1 MNQNIIIFSTFIRKN
16 FPLML
21 KKKIFLLFLV
31 LCSNLILAQDV
42 SYYKEVAASS
52 ENAIDKLEALDSVIS
67 KSFRV
72 NNDVFVTYSLKYI
85 EIAKSLD
92 SIHLA
97 AKKAMNLQNPLT
109 NSVKDPKRAVKIING
124 VLAHKYKLKD
134 SFLLG
139 GLYSKR
145 GRAHHRI
152 DLKQAIEDYTLALAS
167 FSSKDSSHI
176 GDAYL
181 FRGHANSDFGHFL
194 AASEDYNNAYAYYEG
209 IKDYEYML
217 YAQQG
222 NIIMFSMNGFYQKAK
237 EERDDYITKINE
249 LELYENLPL
258 VYYNQALDYG
268 KIGEHTLELNALLKA
283 RSYLDQ
289 GYDNDKSTFVGVHS
303 KLVEYYTSRNNL
315 EEALNELKILEDDL
329 ENFEG
334 DNFTMLHFQKAKA
347 SFLIKTNKVDKA
359 LKFAQE
365 RLANATSLG
374 FGEQIMDS
382 HLLLSDIYEQ
392 IGNYK
397 DGLAHKKKYSFIKD
411 STYSRSAA
419 NTLAYYQTLY
429 DTEKTEKELVEKNA
443 NIQLLEKDNAS
454 IKKLVYFIGIA
465 TLLSF
470 GLILLYRNQRYLKE
484 NKIQQEK
491 FSQELLVSQEK
502 ERRRISKDLHDGLGQ
517 RLLLIKNKLVDSDDE
532 RTKEMVD
539 FAIDEVRSISRD
551 LHPFQLQEMGITKA
565 IENTL
570 SEVDDNTT
578 LFVSSDIDNIDNIF
592 SPEQEVNIYRIVQE
606 SMNNILKHAKAEATR
621 ISVKKFTNS
630 IIISVKDNG
639 VGFDFPEK
647 LQNLKSLG
655 LKTLLER
662 TKFLNGQMKVQSIK
676 DSGTTIEFQFPV

>member
-1 MNQNIIIFSTFIRKN
+1 MH
-16 FPLML
+16 
-21 KKKIFLLFLV
+21 KKKIFLLLLAFCANFV
-31 LCSNLILAQDV
+31 FAQDV
-42 SYYKEVAASS
+42 SFYKDAADKAESS
-52 ENAIDKLEALDSVIS
+52 NEKLIALDSVIS

-72 NNDVFVTYSLKYI
+72 NNAVFVEYSLVYI
-85 EIAKSLD
+85 ELAKSLD

-97 AKKAMNLQNPLT
+97 AKKAMNLQSILT
-109 NSVKDPKRAVKIING
+109 NGNNDSKQAIKIING

-134 SFLLG
+134 SFLLA

-145 GRAHHRI
+145 GRANHRI
-152 DLKQAIEDYTLALAS
+152 DLKQAIDDYTLALVN
-167 FSSKDSSHI
+167 FSSKDSSHM

-181 FRGHANSDFGHFL
+181 FRGNANSDFGQFL

-217 YAQQG
+217 HAQQG

-268 KIGEHTLELNALLKA
+268 KVGQHLLELETLLKA
-283 RSYLDQ
+283 KSYLDQ
-289 GYDNDKSTFVGVHS
+289 GYNNNQSTFVGVHS
-303 KLVEYYTSRNNL
+303 KLVEYYTERD
-315 EEALNELKILEDDL
+315 EIEKAAIELKILEDEL
-329 ENFEG
+329 ETFVGN
-334 DNFTMLHFQKAKA
+334 NLVMLHFQKAKA
-347 SFLIKTNKVDKA
+347 CYLIKTGKATKA
-359 LKFAQE
+359 LKFAQT
-365 RLANATSLG
+365 RLDNASSLS

-397 DGLAHKKKYSFIKD
+397 QGLAHKKKYSAIKD
-411 STYSRSAA
+411 STYSTSAA

-484 NKIQQEK
+484 NKIQQER

-517 RLLLIKNKLVDSDDE
+517 RLLLIKNKLVDSKDA

-578 LFVSSDIDNIDNIF
+578 LFVSTEIDNIDDIF

-621 ISVKKFTNS
+621 ISVKKLTNS

-676 DSGTTIEFQFPV
+676 DNGTTIEFQFPL